1 MKIGI
6 DARLYG
12 FQNKG
17 IGRYIQKLIEYLER
31 IDQKNQYVI
40 FLVKK
45 NWEDYQPK
53 NSNFKKV
60 LADYK
65 TYGLKEQI
73 FMPLKI
79 WQERLDIIHFPH
91 FNVPICVKN
100 FIVTIHDLA
109 TTRFSNLKATT
120 LNFFLYKIKH
130 LAYRLIIWLAIKRA
144 KKIITVSEFS
154 KKEIIKY
161 FKIKPEKITVTYEAA
176 DRFLITEQS
185 KIYIPKPYLL
195 YVGAAY
201 PHKNLENLLK
211 AFRILL
217 NDLKSSDTQNLKL
230 VLVGKEDFF
239 YQRLK
244 KKTEELSLRERT
256 IFLGYLDDQGLV
268 QIYQNAFIYVFP
280 SYYEGFGL
288 PALEALS
295 QGVPVVASRTGS
307 LPEILD
313 QAALYFNPHDI
324 KDMAQIIGKVINDKN
339 LREDLIKKGFKQ
351 VKKFNWQKCAEET
364 LKVYTTR

>member
-12 FQNKG
+12 PRNKG
-17 IGRYIQKLIEYLER
+17 IGRYIQKLIEYLEK

-40 FLVKK
+40 FLIKK

-53 NSNFKKV
+53 NPNFKKV
-60 LADYK
+60 LTDYRI
-65 TYGLKEQI
+65 YSLKEQI

-79 WQERLDIIHFPH
+79 WREKLDIIHFPH
-91 FNVPICVKN
+91 FNVPICVKD

-109 TTRFSNLKATT
+109 TTRFPNLKATT
-120 LNFFLYKIKH
+120 LNLFLYKIKH
-130 LAYRLIIWLAIKRA
+130 LAYRLIIWLVIKRA
-144 KKIITVSEFS
+144 KKIITVSGFS

-161 FKIKPEKITVTYEAA
+161 FKIKPEKIIITYEAA
-176 DRFLITEQS
+176 DKFLVTKQS
-185 KIYIPKPYLL
+185 KVYLPKPYLL
-195 YVGAAY
+195 YIGAAY

-211 AFRILL
+211 AFKILL
-217 NDLKSSDTQNLKL
+217 NNLKSFDIQDLKL

-239 YQRLK
+239 YRKLK
-244 KKTEELSLRERT
+244 KRTEELSLRERT
-256 IFLGYLDDQGLV
+256 IFLGYLDDQDLAQV
-268 QIYQNAFIYVFP
+268 YQNAFIYIFP

-295 QGVPVVASRTGS
+295 QGVPVVASRAGS

-313 QAALYFNPHDI
+313 QAALYFNPYDI
-324 KDMAQIIGKVINDKN
+324 KDMAQVISKVINDKN
-339 LREDLIKKGFKQ
+339 LREDLIKKGFEQ